1 MGVLEDPMTLGILEP
16 ARGKRRSSAGIG
28 RTTSSAIDGRSGQHS
43 VPRRLSLKALLSQ
56 RVFVYIHIYICI
68 CVYTHYIYIYTY
80 IYIHTYY
87 TISSILGP
95 ISIYY
100 IPTWTL

>member
-28 RTTSSAIDGRSGQHS
+28 RTTSSAVDGRSGQHS

-56 RVFVYIHIYICI
+56 RVFVYIS
-68 CVYTHYIYIYTY
+68 VYIYIYICMCVYTYIHIY
-80 IYIHTYY
+80 IYILITPVLLYV
-87 TISSILGP
+87 GP
-95 ISIYY
+95 
-100 IPTWTL
+100 